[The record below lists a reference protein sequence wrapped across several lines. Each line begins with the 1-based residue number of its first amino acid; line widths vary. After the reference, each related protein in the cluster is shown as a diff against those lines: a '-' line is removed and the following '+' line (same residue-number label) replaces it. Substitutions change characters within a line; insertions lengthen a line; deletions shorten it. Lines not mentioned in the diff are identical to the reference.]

1 MHNSIKFI
9 VKKKFMQ
16 ILNKYITILLILGF
30 ISSAGHTKEF
40 INEEPV
46 YHVVLIWLKTYRNEM
61 RINKIIS
68 ASKELKNIPGVLEV
82 STGKVLRSSR
92 VIVDDTFDVS
102 IIIKFASKEYLKDY
116 LVHPIHIKIANEVI
130 KPLANKITVYD
141 SIIQE

>member
-1 MHNSIKFI
+1 MHNSINLYLRNIMKT
-9 VKKKFMQ
+9 
-16 ILNKYITILLILGF
+16 LNKYIAILIIIGF
-30 ISSAGHTKEF
+30 VTPSGYAEEF
-40 INEEPV
+40 VNEKPV

-61 RINKIIS
+61 RVNKIIN

-141 SIIQE
+141 TIIQE

>member
-1 MHNSIKFI
+1 M
-9 VKKKFMQ
+9 MT
-16 ILNKYITILLILGF
+16 LNKYIAILIIFGF
-30 ISSAGHTKEF
+30 TTSSSYAEEF
-40 INEEPV
+40 VNEKPV

-61 RINKIIS
+61 RINKVIN

-82 STGKVLRSSR
+82 STGKVLRSAR

-141 SIIQE
+141 TIIQE

>member
-1 MHNSIKFI
+1 M
-9 VKKKFMQ
+9 KK
-16 ILNKYITILLILGF
+16 LNKYISIFIILGLTSIPSF
-30 ISSAGHTKEF
+30 ADEYK
-40 INEEPV
+40 NEDQV
-46 YHVVLIWLKTYRNEM
+46 YHVVLVWLKTYRNEM
-61 RINKIIS
+61 RINKIID

-116 LVHPIHIKIANEVI
+116 LVHPIHVKIANEVI

-141 SIIQE
+141 TIIQK

>member
-9 VKKKFMQ
+9 VKKKFMK

-116 LVHPIHIKIANEVI
+116 LVHTIHIKIANEVI
-130 KPLANKITVYD
+130 KPLANKITIYD

>member
-1 MHNSIKFI
+1 MKT
-9 VKKKFMQ
+9 
-16 ILNKYITILLILGF
+16 LNKYIAILIIFGF
-30 ISSAGHTKEF
+30 ATSSSYAEEF
-40 INEEPV
+40 VNEKPV

-61 RINKIIS
+61 RINKIIN

-82 STGKVLRSSR
+82 STGKVLRSAR

-116 LVHPIHIKIANEVI
+116 LVHPIHIKIANEII

-141 SIIQE
+141 TIIQE

>member
-9 VKKKFMQ
+9 VKKKFMK
-16 ILNKYITILLILGF
+16 ILNKYTTILLILGF

>member
-1 MHNSIKFI
+1 MG
-9 VKKKFMQ
+9 FM
-16 ILNKYITILLILGF
+16 NTPSF
-30 ISSAGHTKEF
+30 A
-40 INEEPV
+40 EEYNTEEQV
-46 YHVVLIWLKTYRNEM
+46 YHIVLVWLKTYRNEM
-61 RINKIIS
+61 RINKIID

-116 LVHPIHIKIANEVI
+116 LVHPIHVKIANEVI

-141 SIIQE
+141 TIIQK

>member
-1 MHNSIKFI
+1 MR
-9 VKKKFMQ
+9 
-16 ILNKYITILLILGF
+16 ILNKYITILIILGLMCP
-30 ISSAGHTKEF
+30 ISYAEDFK
-40 INEEPV
+40 NEDPV

-61 RINKIIS
+61 RINKIIN

-82 STGKVLRSSR
+82 STGKVLRSAR

-141 SIIQE
+141 TIIQE

>member
-9 VKKKFMQ
+9 VKKKFMK
-16 ILNKYITILLILGF
+16 ILNKYITILVILGF
-30 ISSAGHTKEF
+30 ISSAGHAEEF

>member
-1 MHNSIKFI
+1 MKT
-9 VKKKFMQ
+9 
-16 ILNKYITILLILGF
+16 LNKYIAILIITGLTT
-30 ISSAGHTKEF
+30 SSSYAEEF
-40 INEEPV
+40 VNEKPV

-61 RINKIIS
+61 RINKIIN
-68 ASKELKNIPGVLEV
+68 ASKELKSIPGVLEV
-82 STGKVLRSSR
+82 STGKVLRSAR

-141 SIIQE
+141 TIIQE

>member
-1 MHNSIKFI
+1 MHNSINLYLRNIMKT
-9 VKKKFMQ
+9 
-16 ILNKYITILLILGF
+16 LNKYIAILIIIGF
-30 ISSAGHTKEF
+30 VTPSSYAEEF
-40 INEEPV
+40 VNEKPV

-61 RINKIIS
+61 RINKIIN

-141 SIIQE
+141 TIIQE

>member
-1 MHNSIKFI
+1 MK
-9 VKKKFMQ
+9 
-16 ILNKYITILLILGF
+16 ILNKYISVLIVLGLVC
-30 ISSAGHTKEF
+30 STSYAEEF
-40 INEEPV
+40 KNEDPV

-61 RINKIIS
+61 RINKIIN

-82 STGKVLRSSR
+82 STGKVLRSAR

-141 SIIQE
+141 TIIQE